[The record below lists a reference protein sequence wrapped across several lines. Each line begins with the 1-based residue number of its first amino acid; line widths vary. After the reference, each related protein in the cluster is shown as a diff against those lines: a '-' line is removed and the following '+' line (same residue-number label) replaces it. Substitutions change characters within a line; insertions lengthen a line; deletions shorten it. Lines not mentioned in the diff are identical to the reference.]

1 MFNFFKQKKE
11 VREPKYMYTVAKMK
25 KNGSFDGCLYLK
37 NCLWNRKTLFGINK
51 SFDHWTERKDK
62 AMLFAEYISACGLSN
77 KIDGTK
83 VVMIKV

>member
-1 MFNFFKQKKE
+1 MFNFFKKKKE
-11 VREPKYMYTVAKMK
+11 VQEPKYMYAVAKMK

-37 NCLWNRKTLFGINK
+37 NCLWNRKAILGVNK
-51 SFDHWTERKDK
+51 TFEHWTQIKTK
-62 AMLFAEYISACGLSN
+62 ALLFAEYTSACGLSN